1 MTQTAASSDE
11 TLVDPLHFVLSHDN
25 PTHTVIRGPGR
36 RNLYQIVSNNSN
48 NDNSSSGGGGENTT
62 VITKFGI
69 GWNGESIS
77 QEVATIYWSKMG
89 FHRVRLNGQ
98 GKAVKISKVLHSG
111 PLFSE

>member
-36 RNLYQIVSNNSN
+36 RKLYQIVSNNPN
-48 NDNSSSGGGGENTT
+48 NESHGSGENTT
-62 VITKFGI
+62 VITKFEI
-69 GWNGESIS
+69 AWNGENIS

-98 GKAVKISKVLHSG
+98 GKALKISKVLHSG